1 MCTMAMACITSGA
14 ILRLKVKGPG
24 REAWKSSYLETTISV
39 VTDMLAR
46 SAMQFADFQ
55 CGHVS

>member
-1 MCTMAMACITSGA
+1 MACITSGA